1 LINVDDTWEPAL
13 VSATQA
19 HADHQYPTR
28 LRGWKI
34 ASRLRIIV
42 IAPLVAVVGFAGFAL
57 AASVRQADRASD
69 LGVLSDLA
77 TDAGALAYQLQRE
90 RVSAADLLTNGTPRQ
105 ESAFA
110 EQTAASDEAVAQYRR
125 QRAVV
130 PQVSPGMATV
140 LNRIDTSL
148 AGLAPLRAQVRTAA
162 NASVSAMT
170 FSYRIVIADLL
181 AYREATSQG
190 VASTEIADDIRAAAA
205 LAKAGEAIGQ
215 QQVAVMRALAAGQL
229 TPALQQDIT
238 ASRTGFTESSL
249 TFLGLASPQWRVW
262 WEQAGSG
269 EEILALQRL
278 QDEVSRARA
287 GDELKL
293 DAGQWITATQAQA
306 RRLYEVQ
313 QRVDAAVR
321 VDIEGARVD
330 QRQRAVLEG
339 VAMLVAL
346 LLTLVVTWA
355 VARQITRRLRRLR
368 DAANTVAF
376 NELPH
381 LVAEL
386 RSADRAAVHP
396 EALAMQIAPL
406 ERFSKDEIGE
416 VGQAFSAVHR
426 AAVRTA
432 AEQAVMRANTA
443 DIFIHLSRREQRLV
457 DAVLAQVDTV
467 EKDETDPERLQ
478 QLYTLDHLATRM
490 ARINASLLV
499 LGGVGVGRVRRDD
512 VPLPMVLQAAMSQIE
527 NYTRIRLGV
536 VDGDVAVMPDAVD
549 EVVHLLAELMDNAT
563 SYAPPDSDTW
573 VTARG
578 LGDRVIVQISDEGV
592 GLPPARLAQLN
603 ELVAHPPAIDV
614 AAIRAMGLVVV
625 GQLANRLGATVE
637 LRPAPKLGT
646 IAEVSLPGAIIRPV
660 PLEAQLPAAGRPPVD
675 LPRTAAY
682 RSRGAERALPVAPI
696 FQSGSALP
704 IPVSPPVTLS
714 APVPLS
720 PAPAPGG
727 GGGYGGPPPSRRPP
741 PPRREI
747 DQTEELLIF
756 EQVNSWFRAGSTT
769 ETNGNG
775 HSQPPSVEPEP
786 QPAPTPE
793 PKSEPAAPT
802 TYRSSGWQTPGDDGW
817 AAAEAALMPQV
828 ESKTPSGLPI
838 RQPQRHLVPGGIN
851 APADRQDH
859 SEQRD
864 PAQVAAAMSAYARG
878 VAARRPIVVN
888 GNPATDA
895 KTGERK

>member
-1 LINVDDTWEPAL
+1 LA
-13 VSATQA
+13 SATQA

-69 LGVLSDLA
+69 LGVLFDLA

-90 RVSAADLLTNGTPRQ
+90 RVAAADLLTNGTPKQ

-110 EQTAASDEAVAQYRR
+110 EQTAASDEAVGQYRR
-125 QRAVV
+125 QRALV
-130 PQVSPGMATV
+130 PTVAPGMATV
-140 LNRIDTSL
+140 LSRIDTSL

-181 AYREATSQG
+181 AYREATAQG

-215 QQVAVMRALAAGQL
+215 QQVAVMRALAAGEL

-249 TFLGLASPQWRVW
+249 TFLGLARPQWRVW

-269 EEILALQRL
+269 EEIVALQRL

-293 DAGQWITATQAQA
+293 DTGQWITATQTQA

-321 VDIEGARVD
+321 VDIESARVD

-386 RSADRAAVHP
+386 RNADRAAVHP
-396 EALAMQIAPL
+396 EALAMQVAPL

-499 LGGVGVGRVRRDD
+499 LGGVGVGRVRRED

-527 NYTRIRLGV
+527 HYTRIRLGV
-536 VDGDVAVMPDAVD
+536 VDADVAVVPDAVD

-603 ELVAHPPAIDV
+603 ELVARPPAIDV

-625 GQLANRLGATVE
+625 GQLANRLGASVE
-637 LRPAPKLGT
+637 LRPGPKLGT
-646 IAEVSLPGAIIRPV
+646 IAEVALPGAIVRPV

-682 RSRGAERALPVAPI
+682 RSRGAERALPAPI
-696 FQSGSALP
+696 FRSGSALP
-704 IPVSPPVTLS
+704 IPVSPPVTVS
-714 APVPLS
+714 APVPAA
-720 PAPAPGG
+720 PAPVPGG
-727 GGGYGGPPPSRRPP
+727 GGGYGGPPSSRRPP
-741 PPRREI
+741 PRRED

-756 EQVNSWFRAGSTT
+756 EQVNSWFRAGTTATDTNGSTNGS
-769 ETNGNG
+769 TNGNANG
-775 HSQPPSVEPEP
+775 SGIAHAEPSSDVPEP
-786 QPAPTPE
+786 PPAQE
-793 PKSEPAAPT
+793 AAPT
-802 TYRSSGWQTPGDDGW
+802 TYRGGGWETPGDDGW
-817 AAAEAALMPQV
+817 RAASAALTPQV
-828 ESKTPSGLPI
+828 EAKTPSGLPI
-838 RQPQRHLVPGGIN
+838 RQPQRHLVPGGISV
-851 APADRQDH
+851 PIDRQDRPEH
-859 SEQRD
+859 RD

-878 VAARRPIVVN
+878 VANRRPVLIN
-888 GNPATDA
+888 GNAAPEA
-895 KTGERK
+895 KTGEGQ